1 MLTHGNLLH
10 QIIHLGEVVPAIA
23 GKRFLSLLLPWYLY
37 ERAAEYFTFTR
48 GIEQVYTNVNYLKED
63 VKNFPPHYLVAV
75 PLVYEILYSGIQ
87 KQLLAGSG
95 ANISMEYKRIYEGK
109 SLAKVKQRQ
118 SMLIVA
124 SRMELS

>member
-10 QIIHLGEVVPAIA
+10 QIIHLGEVVPAIV
-23 GKRFLSLLLPWYLY
+23 GNRFLSLLPPWHLY

-48 GIEQVYTNVNYLKED
+48 GIEQVYTNVNYLKEYL
-63 VKNFPPHYLVAV
+63 KNFPPHYLVAV

-109 SLAKVKQRQ
+109 SLAKVKQ
-118 SMLIVA
+118 
-124 SRMELS
+124 

>member
-23 GKRFLSLLLPWYLY
+23 GNRFLSLLPPWHLY

-63 VKNFPPHYLVAV
+63 LKNFPPHYLVSV
-75 PLVYEILYSGIQ
+75 PLVYEILYSGI
-87 KQLLAGSG
+87 
-95 ANISMEYKRIYEGK
+95 
-109 SLAKVKQRQ
+109 
-118 SMLIVA
+118 
-124 SRMELS
+124 